1 MPPQNGSRWDRAWGG
16 MLLVLAV
23 GIGLSLML
31 EERYHHRILQ
41 LTMAWATMGLAW
53 NIISGYAGQL
63 SLGHQVFF
71 GLGAYTT
78 TLLMVYWRITP
89 WLGLFASMLVGVL
102 AAVLIGLPTF
112 RLAGIYFALATLAY
126 PLTLQIVMDYLG
138 YQEVTLP
145 FIREQPLIY
154 WQFSQPQ
161 AYSYMFL
168 GLLMLTLLLSHR
180 IERSRLG
187 YYLRTIKENEQAAAA
202 MGVNVSRYKMIAYIL
217 SSLPASALGGLFVH
231 AILYVATPPDTFG
244 VFVIIETLTVTIGGG
259 VGTMWGALIG
269 SSIMI
274 PLGEVLDSRWGDT
287 YPGIQRIAFGVALV
301 LVIILAREGLFW
313 KLRDLFRRS
322 LEGREP
328 EEAQAPVIVPVEA
341 SPTASTE
348 PAAADQP
355 VDEVIMTVQDI
366 SKAFVGLQALS
377 NVSFEVYQ
385 GEILGVIGPNGAGKT
400 TLFNV
405 LNGFLPADIGAV
417 TFQGHRLTGLLPD
430 AICKRGVG
438 RTFQVAQPFAR
449 LSVLENVMVGA
460 FSHLS
465 DVGVARERAYD
476 ALSWVGL
483 DTKAARQAT
492 GLTTLDLRMMELAR
506 CLATQP
512 QLILMDEPLAG
523 LGGDGVDVMMQL
535 VRRLRQQDVTVVII
549 EHTMQALVQLTD
561 RLVVLDH
568 GEKVAEGAPEAVTRQ
583 PQVIEAYLGKRW
595 LSQLEG
601 E

>member
-1 MPPQNGSRWDRAWGG
+1 MAQRESRRRDRAWIG
-16 MLLVLAV
+16 MLLVLAL
-23 GIGLSLML
+23 GLGLSLVL

-168 GLLMLTLLLSHR
+168 GLLMLTLLLSYG
-180 IERSRLG
+180 IERSRMG
-187 YYLRTIKENEQAAAA
+187 YYLRAIKENEQAAAA
-202 MGVNVSRYKMIAYIL
+202 MGVNVFRYKMLAYIL

-231 AILYVATPPDTFG
+231 AILFVATPPDTFG
-244 VFVIIETLTVTIGGG
+244 VFVIIETLTVTIVGG

-301 LVIILAREGLFW
+301 LVILLAREGLYW

-322 LEGREP
+322 PDGTEP
-328 EEAQAPVIVPVEA
+328 EE
-341 SPTASTE
+341 TLE
-348 PAAADQP
+348 PAMP
-355 VDEVIMTVQDI
+355 VAPEPAVTTAPAGAVHPVGDTIMTVEDI

-377 NVSFEVYQ
+377 NVTFDVHE

-405 LNGFLPADIGAV
+405 LNGFLSADTGMV
-417 TFQGHRLTGLLPD
+417 RFQGQRLTGLLPD

-449 LSVLENVMVGA
+449 LTVLENVMVGA

-465 DVGVARERAYD
+465 DVGAARERARE
-476 ALSWVGL
+476 ALSRVGL
-483 DTKAARQAT
+483 DAKAGRQAT

-535 VRRLRQQDVTVVII
+535 VRRLRQQNITVVII

-568 GEKVAEGAPEAVTRQ
+568 GEKVAEGAPETVTRQ

>member
-1 MPPQNGSRWDRAWGG
+1 MQPHERKWDPAWSG

-23 GIGLSLML
+23 GIGLSLVFQ
-31 EERYHHRILQ
+31 ERYHHRILQ

-89 WLGLFASMLVGVL
+89 WLGLFASMAVGVL

-168 GLLMLTLLLSHR
+168 GLLMLTLLLSYG
-180 IERSRLG
+180 IERTRIG
-187 YYLRTIKENEQAAAA
+187 YYLRAIKENEQAAAA
-202 MGVNVSRYKMIAYIL
+202 MGVNVSRYKMFAYIL
-217 SSLPASALGGLFVH
+217 SSLPASALDGLFVH

-244 VFVIIETLTVTIGGG
+244 VFVIIETLTVAIVGG
-259 VGTMWGALIG
+259 VATMWGPLIG
-269 SSIMI
+269 SAIMI

-301 LVIILAREGLFW
+301 LVILLAREGLYW
-313 KLRDLFRRS
+313 KLRDWFRRPS
-322 LEGREP
+322 DTDEP
-328 EEAQAPVIVPVEA
+328 AA
-341 SPTASTE
+341 SPTLAPEARPS
-348 PAAADQP
+348 ADSAPLRP
-355 VDEVIMTVQDI
+355 VSQTGDAIMSVQGI

-377 NVSFEVYQ
+377 DVTFEVYP

-405 LNGFLPADIGAV
+405 LNGFLPADAGSV
-417 TFQGHRLTGLLPD
+417 TFQGQRLTSLSPD

-438 RTFQVAQPFAR
+438 RTFQVVQPFAR
-449 LSVLENVMVGA
+449 LPVLENVMIGA
-460 FSHLS
+460 FAHLA
-465 DVGVARERAYD
+465 DVKTARQRAD
-476 ALSWVGL
+476 EALARVGF
-483 DTKAARQAT
+483 DTTTASRQAT

-523 LGGDGVDVMMQL
+523 LSGDGVDVMMQL

-595 LSQLEG
+595 LSQREG

>member
-1 MPPQNGSRWDRAWGG
+1 MQPQERRWDRAWGG
-16 MLLVLAV
+16 MILVLAV
-23 GIGLSLML
+23 GIGLSLVL
-31 EERYHHRILQ
+31 QERYHHRILQ

-89 WLGLFASMLVGVL
+89 WLGLFASMAVGVL

-154 WQFSQPQ
+154 WQFSQPR

-168 GLLMLTLLLSHR
+168 GLLMLTLLLSYG
-180 IERSRLG
+180 IERTRIG
-187 YYLRTIKENEQAAAA
+187 YYLRAIKENEQAAAA
-202 MGVNVSRYKMIAYIL
+202 MGVNVFRYKMLAYIL

-231 AILYVATPPDTFG
+231 AILFVATPPDTFG
-244 VFVIIETLTVTIGGG
+244 VFVIIETLTVAIVGG
-259 VGTMWGALIG
+259 VGTMWGPLIG
-269 SSIMI
+269 SAIMM

-287 YPGIQRIAFGVALV
+287 YPGIQRIAFGMALV
-301 LVIILAREGLFW
+301 LVILLAREGLYW
-313 KLRDLFRRS
+313 KLRDWFRRAPAPS
-322 LEGREP
+322 EP
-328 EEAQAPVIVPVEA
+328 DTQPASVPNVVPSADLAPQVG
-341 SPTASTE
+341 
-348 PAAADQP
+348 
-355 VDEVIMTVQDI
+355 EVIMSVQGI
-366 SKAFVGLQALS
+366 SKAFVGLQALAD
-377 NVSFEVYQ
+377 VTFEVYQ

-405 LNGFLPADIGAV
+405 LNGFLPADAGSV
-417 TFQGHRLTGLLPD
+417 TFQGQRITGLLPD

-438 RTFQVAQPFAR
+438 RTFQVVQPFAR
-449 LSVLENVMVGA
+449 LSVLENVMIGA
-460 FSHLS
+460 FVHVP
-465 DVGVARERAYD
+465 DVGMARKRAQE
-476 ALSWVGL
+476 ALSRAGF
-483 DTKAARQAT
+483 DAAAAKVSRQAT

-523 LGGDGVDVMMQL
+523 LSGDGVDVMMQL

-568 GEKVAEGAPEAVTRQ
+568 GEKVAEGVPEAVTRQ

-595 LSQLEG
+595 LSQLEN